1 MRHLKNILKTL
12 LGLYF
17 SGIAA
22 TTVAQEADNNWST
35 TLHGQAR
42 VLSRY
47 YPGQNPADLYR
58 WQGEARAELEGEV
71 SYGKYWKGRAVVIA
85 NVNPDE
91 RRRNRLW
98 ANEAYVYYRQGH
110 YFLKAGKQTVK
121 WGALTGFSDM
131 DLANRYDYYDVL
143 DTEEERL
150 GLWGLEARY
159 SKGRTEFML
168 RAFHPDN
175 RSRLYLEDNRWVN
188 LPQRMAVPGGEAT
201 MAYEGTASH
210 YQKRLPLLSGS
221 LSTEVG
227 RVQVRGSWLYG
238 NNDIPLS
245 QIQLRT
251 SSTRPVPYQVQLHF
265 EPMMISALNLG
276 TWAGEWN
283 LWAEAAFV
291 DSKRIGETGEITP
304 DQYTFCSLG
313 ADRFW
318 TFEHPER
325 HLRLVAQFLQVFP
338 HQSGTYAPTEID
350 HIFQTALLIDTELQ
364 INYNWSAALRAM
376 GEFRAEGFYLEPRL
390 ICKAWA
396 PLRAE
401 LSGGWLGGSG
411 QSFFGHFKTNSR
423 IALHLIRPI
432 L

>member
-1 MRHLKNILKTL
+1 MLKAL

-17 SGIAA
+17 AGFAA
-22 TTVAQEADNNWST
+22 ATVAQEADSDWST
-35 TLHGQAR
+35 ALLGQATL
-42 VLSRY
+42 LSRY
-47 YPGQNPADLYR
+47 YPGQNPAGLYR

-71 SYGKYWKGRAVVIA
+71 AYGKYWKGRAVVIA
-85 NVNPDE
+85 NANPE
-91 RRRNRLW
+91 EGRRNRLW
-98 ANEAYVYYRQGH
+98 ANEAYVYYRRGH

-121 WGALTGFSDM
+121 WGALTGFSAM

-143 DTEEERL
+143 DTEAERL

-159 SKGRTEFML
+159 SKGRTELML

-188 LPQRMAVPGGEAT
+188 LPQRMPVPGGEAV
-201 MAYEGTASH
+201 MAYEGAAAH
-210 YQKRLPLLSGS
+210 YQKRRPFLSGS

-245 QIQLRT
+245 RIQVMAPMG
-251 SSTRPVPYQVQLHF
+251 SPVPYQVQLHF
-265 EPMMISALNLG
+265 EPLMISALNLS

-283 LWAEAAFV
+283 LWAEGAYV
-291 DSKRIGETGEITP
+291 SSKRIGESGDISP
-304 DQYTFCSLG
+304 DRYTFCSLG

-318 TFEHPER
+318 AFEHPER
-325 HLRLVAQFLQVFP
+325 QLRLVAQYLQVFP
-338 HQSGTYAPTEID
+338 HQGGRYAPTEID
-350 HIFQTALLIDTELQ
+350 HIFQSAVLMDTELQ
-364 INYNWSAALRAM
+364 INYNWSAALRAV
-376 GEFRAEGFYLEPRL
+376 GEFRAKGFYLEPRL

-401 LSGGWLGGSG
+401 LSGSWLGGSG
-411 QSFFGHFKTNSR
+411 QSFFGHFKSNSR
-423 IALHLIRPI
+423 VALHLIRPI

>member
-1 MRHLKNILKTL
+1 MRYLKL
-12 LGLYF
+12 LFQLLLILYF
-17 SGIAA
+17 TSFG
-22 TTVAQEADNNWST
+22 TTSAAQEADTPWSSS
-35 TLHGQAR
+35 LHSHAT

-47 YPGQNPADLYR
+47 YPGQNPAGLYR
-58 WQGEARAELEGEV
+58 WQGEARMVAEGELA
-71 SYGKYWKGRAVVIA
+71 YGKYWKSRAVVIA
-85 NVNPDE
+85 NANPGN

-98 ANEAYVYYRQGH
+98 ANETYVYYRRGN

-121 WGALTGFSDM
+121 WGALTGFSAM

-150 GLWGLEARY
+150 GLWGLEGRLN
-159 SKGRTEFML
+159 KGRTELLL
-168 RAFHPDN
+168 RGFHPDN

-188 LPQRMAVPGGEAT
+188 LPQRMPVAGGEAAMT
-201 MAYEGTASH
+201 YEGAASH
-210 YQKRLPLLSGS
+210 YRQRLPLLSGS
-221 LSTEVG
+221 LSTEVW
-227 RVQVRGSWLYG
+227 RMQLRGSWLYG

-245 QIQLRT
+245 RIQLQQ
-251 SSTRPVPYQVQLHF
+251 PMGNAVPYQLQLHF

-283 LWAEAAFV
+283 LWAEGAYV
-291 DSKRIGETGEITP
+291 DSRRIAETGEIVP
-304 DQYTFCSLG
+304 DRYTFCSLG

-325 HLRLVAQFLQVFP
+325 QLRLAAQFLQVFP
-338 HQSGTYAPTEID
+338 HQSGQYAPTEID
-350 HIFQTALLIDTELQ
+350 HIFQSALLIDAELQ
-364 INYNWSAALRAM
+364 INYNWSAAVRTV
-376 GEFRAEGFYLEPRL
+376 GEFRANGYYLEPRL

-401 LSGGWLGGSG
+401 LSGSLLDGSN
-411 QSFFGHFKTNSR
+411 QSFFGHFRSNSR
-423 IALHLIRPI
+423 VALHLIRTI